1 MSRKKIAEVLMFFSV
16 NQPESIARS
25 ANKESDLYSEHITF
39 NGICHSTQLTFTC
52 PKSTIKILEKGE
64 KYVQS

>member
-52 PKSTIKILEKGE
+52 PKSTIKTLEKGE
-64 KYVQS
+64 KYVQG